1 MTQQVFTNFNHD
13 DCLEVYSLVYHWV
26 DQNDLCSCLILYSK
40 SGVSILNN
48 ENKIILNDLK

>member
-1 MTQQVFTNFNHD
+1 MTNFNRR
-13 DCLEVYSLVYHWV
+13 CLEVYSLVYHWV